1 MQRGLGNAV
10 MESTPKTAIDGVK
23 PTHMAETNL
32 LRYLDKPSGLGI
44 PPYIYLSVLNC
55 VFSWTA
61 YYCYFSE
68 ANSQYYNL
76 LVCLVA

>member
-1 MQRGLGNAV
+1 
-10 MESTPKTAIDGVK
+10 
-23 PTHMAETNL
+23 MAETYL